1 MEYSGHNGGVS
12 PGVCK
17 APRYPVLPVSPAL
30 QGGFEADDDAWRPQ
44 TIQEIVVVG
53 HVCVGSTWQGDDK
66 SLQGAGPNR
75 LDRRQ
80 GHARLVAVV
89 PLESLATSMVTCMLA
104 RGGVG
109 WMTCQGVA

>member
-1 MEYSGHNGGVS
+1 M
-12 PGVCK
+12 
-17 APRYPVLPVSPAL
+17 
-30 QGGFEADDDAWRPQ
+30 
-44 TIQEIVVVG
+44 QEIMVVG

-104 RGGVG
+104 KRWCGMDDLSRCGLIPPPTMPLPPPPPG
-109 WMTCQGVA
+109 